1 MTFAICDAAGIV
13 QDISSQEANL
23 SRGLPYLKAGGR
35 QYRDVPAGLDLRCG
49 DLLARDK
56 AGKYTH
62 VPDAKAREAEA
73 AQGAAMAAVEARAFL
88 LAAESLEA
96 EGVDLSALVAVR
108 AEKQAAVDVAVTA
121 IARPVK
127 PLAR

>member
-88 LAAESLEA
+88 LEA